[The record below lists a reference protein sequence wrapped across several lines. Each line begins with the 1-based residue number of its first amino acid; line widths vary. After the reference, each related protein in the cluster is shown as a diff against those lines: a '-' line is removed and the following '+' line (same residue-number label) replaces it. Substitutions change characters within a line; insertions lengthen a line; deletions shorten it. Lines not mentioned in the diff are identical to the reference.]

1 MSLVKMKKVSFVG
14 PLPRRDETVVAI
26 ERLGVVHVHD
36 LAEQAA
42 EPPAEL
48 TAEAARAARVVET
61 LQKVYDG
68 CAEKPHQHADGELH
82 DLLTHYDHV
91 TQKKNQ
97 WEQELAALEKELRTV
112 QPWGQFELKD
122 VRALEERGIFL
133 RLYHA
138 TSKELAKTGT
148 APLADAFWHSVIPLP
163 GAKDRGIVAFFRGQ
177 PPEDVP
183 YEKVSFPPRSVHE
196 LEKAITHHNVDLE
209 KARANLVELAGFLP
223 VFRRYLAD
231 AQGRLGRARVRGGLL
246 EDGPVFAVGG
256 FAPTA
261 QIEKIEAAFAGTTT
275 AVLVEEPG
283 PEDDVP
289 IAFHNHWMIA
299 PFEALIKMF
308 NLPTYR
314 EPDPTIFV
322 APFMGVFFGFCMGD
336 GAYGLMLFLLATFLA
351 VKNKANQAAL
361 PFFRLLQILGLSTLV
376 IGLLLGS
383 VFGVQL
389 PTLKALAPMKDLFP
403 LAPFAAD
410 PGKFFGLALK
420 FGVAQLMVGF
430 LIKLVLSLKRGELQ
444 TMLCTIGWM
453 ILLVAGYLGIG
464 MNRLDTVTFSLG
476 GVAVALLFF
485 FSNPSPSVAKRL
497 GGGAWALYNV
507 FGLFGDVMS
516 YARIFGL
523 GMSSGIIAMV
533 INQMAM
539 GMLGPRPSLGWIF
552 APVLLVFGHTF
563 NFAMAIIG
571 SLVHSA
577 RLNFLEYYGKFFDG
591 GGKAYAPFGAQKQ

>member
-14 PLPRRDETVVAI
+14 PLPRRDETVVRL
-26 ERLGVVHVHD
+26 ESLGVVHVAD
-36 LAEQAA
+36 LAAA
-42 EPPAEL
+42 VIEPPAEL
-48 TAEAARAARVVET
+48 TAEVARAGRIVET
-61 LQKVYDG
+61 LQKVHDAQTKNG
-68 CAEKPHQHADGELH
+68 EPQHVGELS
-82 DLLTHYDHV
+82 DLLAHYDHV
-91 TQKKNQ
+91 TQKKAQ
-97 WEQELAALEKELRTV
+97 WEQEMAALEKELRTV
-112 QPWGQFELKD
+112 APWGNFDLKD
-122 VRALEERGIFL
+122 VRSVEERDIHL

-138 TSKELAKTGT
+138 TAKELAK
-148 APLADAFWHSVIPLP
+148 ADMSFLDAAFWHSIIPLP
-163 GAKDRGIVAFFRGQ
+163 GAKDRGLVAFFRGK

-183 YEKVSFPPRSVHE
+183 FEKVNFPARSVHE
-196 LEKAITHHNVDLE
+196 LEKAIGHRQVDLD
-209 KARANLVELAGFLP
+209 KAKANLVELSTFLP
-223 VFRRYLAD
+223 VFRQHLA
-231 AQGRLGRARVRGGLL
+231 AVQSRLARARVVGGLL
-246 EDGPVFAVGG
+246 EDGPIFAVGG
-256 FAPTA
+256 YAPA
-261 QIEKIEAAFAGTTT
+261 ARVEKIEAAFVGTTT

-289 IAFHNHWMIA
+289 IAFSNHWMIA

-322 APFMGVFFGFCMGD
+322 APFMGMFFGFCMGD
-336 GAYGLMLFLLATFLA
+336 GAYGLLLFILATVLA
-351 VKNKANQAAL
+351 MKNKNNKSTL
-361 PFFRLLQILGLSTLV
+361 PFFRLLQLLGISTLIV
-376 IGLLLGS
+376 GLLLGS

-389 PTLKALAPMKDLFP
+389 PTLKALAPMKDFFP
-403 LAPFAAD
+403 LASIAAD

-420 FGVAQLMVGF
+420 FGVVQLMVGF
-430 LIKLVLSLKRGELQ
+430 LIKLVLSIKRREFQ
-444 TMLCTIGWM
+444 TVICTIGWM
-453 ILLVAGYLGIG
+453 MLLVAGYIG
-464 MNRLDTVTFSLG
+464 VSRMSVDATTLKI
-476 GVAVALLFF
+476 GVPALVLLFL

-523 GMSSGIIAMV
+523 GMSSGIIAAV

-539 GMLGPRPSLGWIF
+539 GMLGPRPSIGWIF
-552 APVLLVFGHTF
+552 APILLVFGHTF

-591 GGKAYAPFGAQKQ
+591 GGKAYAPFGEQKQ

>member
-1 MSLVKMKKVSFVG
+1 MSLVKMKKVSFAG

-26 ERLGVVHVHD
+26 EKLGVVHVHD
-36 LAEQAA
+36 LADQVT

-48 TAEAARAARVVET
+48 TAEAARAARIVET
-61 LQKVYDG
+61 LQKVHDG
-68 CAEKPHQHADGELH
+68 LDEKPHLHEDGELH
-82 DLLTHYDHV
+82 DLLAHFDHV
-91 TQKKNQ
+91 TAKKNQ

-112 QPWGQFELKD
+112 APWGQFEMKD

-138 TSKELAKTGT
+138 TAKELAKAGTGF
-148 APLADAFWHSVIPLP
+148 LQDAFWHTVIPLP
-163 GAKDRGIVAFFRGQ
+163 GAKDRGVVAFFRGQ

-183 YEKVSFPPRSVHE
+183 FEKVSFPQRSVHE
-196 LEKAITHHNVDLE
+196 LEKAITHHNVDLD
-209 KARANLVELAGFLP
+209 KARDNLVELAGFLP

-231 AQGRLGRARVRGGLL
+231 CQSRLARARVRGGLL

-256 FAPTA
+256 FAPTTKVPA
-261 QIEKIEAAFAGTTT
+261 IEAAFAGTTT

-289 IAFHNHWMIA
+289 IAFANHWMIA

-308 NLPTYR
+308 NLPSYR
-314 EPDPTIFV
+314 EPDPTILV

-336 GAYGLMLFLLATFLA
+336 AAYGLMLLILATILA
-351 VKNKANQAAL
+351 AKNKSKPAVL
-361 PFFRLLQILGLSTLV
+361 PFFRLLQLLGFSTLV
-376 IGLLLGS
+376 VGLLLGS
-383 VFGVQL
+383 FFGIQL
-389 PTLKALAPMKDLFP
+389 PTLKALAPMKEV
-403 LAPFAAD
+403 FALRQFTD
-410 PGKFFGLALK
+410 PEQFFYLSLK
-420 FGVAQLMVGF
+420 IGCAQVMFGF
-430 LIKLVLSLKRGELQ
+430 LIKLVLSIKRGEFQ
-444 TMLCTIGWM
+444 TVLCTIGWM
-453 ILLVAGYLGIG
+453 VLLVGGYRGIG
-464 MNRLDTVTFSLG
+464 LWIWDMVTLSLIAP
-476 GVAVALLFF
+476 AVTLLFL

-507 FGLFGDVMS
+507 AGLFGDVMS

-533 INQMAM
+533 VNQMAM
-539 GMLGPRPSLGWIF
+539 GMLGPRPGLGWIF
-552 APVLLVFGHTF
+552 APILLVAGHTF